1 LPWALQDN
9 CPSNVMCCS
18 PHFLQRGRMS
28 SSRGLGATTVTS
40 MGLIYRRRIAL
51 SKTAHVNVSKSG
63 VSATKKIGRVS
74 LNTRGR
80 GSIRLGKGLS
90 FRFKL

>member
-1 LPWALQDN
+1 
-9 CPSNVMCCS
+9 
-18 PHFLQRGRMS
+18 
-28 SSRGLGATTVTS
+28 
-40 MGLIYRRRIAL
+40 MGIIYRRRIAL